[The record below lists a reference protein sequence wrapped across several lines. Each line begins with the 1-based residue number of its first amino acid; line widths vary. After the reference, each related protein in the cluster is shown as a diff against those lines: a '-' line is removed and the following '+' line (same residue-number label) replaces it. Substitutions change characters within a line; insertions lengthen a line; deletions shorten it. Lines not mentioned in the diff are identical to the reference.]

1 MAVTTDRACR
11 FDGVKKASLMSL
23 DWFCAETNF
32 DLDAD
37 STGVTKSCV
46 KEKKRGHVPPP
57 SPPAADVAFF
67 SVSKGGWGG

>member
-1 MAVTTDRACR
+1 MVVTADRACR

-46 KEKKRGHVPPP
+46 KKRGHVPPP

-67 SVSKGGWGG
+67 FCFWGGGG